1 MKILILSQYFWPESF
16 RINEVAQ
23 TLNEMGHDIDVLT
36 AKPNYPKGK
45 LFDGYNQFSFEI
57 NSYKNIKVYRSPIIT
72 RGLNNPIK
80 LTLNYL
86 SFVITGSLY
95 VLFKLKKYNYQIIY
109 VYSTSPVLQ
118 AIPGLI
124 IRKLKKIPLVL
135 NLQDLW
141 PDSLSATGYI
151 KNKYTLKFVDLIVK
165 FIYKNCD
172 LILVSSN
179 PFIKKLEKY
188 NLNCPIKYFP
198 NSVDPIFYSKKKIK
212 QKTIAELKE
221 GFKIVFAGNLGKA
234 QSIDTIIG
242 LSKALIKYKEIKIII
257 FGDGSEYKYL
267 KNKKIKDNL
276 KNIYLMG
283 RYPLIDMPNIFYKA
297 DILLA
302 TLSSQDCFDNTLPN
316 KIQAYMSAKKPIVVS
331 MNGEGAR
338 IINESKSGIAVP
350 AENIKKLKYAIIK
363 IYKLNPIERNKI
375 AENSFKY
382 FKKNFYHPTLIK
394 KLENEL
400 KNLIIEK

>member
-23 TLNEMGHDIDVLT
+23 TLNEMGHEIDILT

-45 LFDGYNQFSFEI
+45 LFQGYNPFSFEMHL
-57 NSYKNIKVYRSPIIT
+57 YKNMKVYRAPIIT
-72 RGLNNPIK
+72 RGLNNPVK

-95 VLFKLKKYNYQIIY
+95 VLFKLKNNDYQIIY
-109 VYSTSPVLQ
+109 IYSTSPVLQ

-124 IRKLKKIPLVL
+124 IRKLRKIPLVL

-151 KNKYTLKFVDLIVK
+151 KNKYTLRFVDLIVK

-172 LILVSSN
+172 LILVSSK

-188 NLNCPIKYFP
+188 NLKFPIKYFP

-212 QKTIAELKE
+212 QKTITELKD
-221 GFKIVFAGNLGKA
+221 GFNIVFAGNLGKA

-242 LSKALIKYKEIKIII
+242 LSKALIPYEEIKLII

-267 KNKKIKDNL
+267 KSKKLQNNL

-283 RYPLIDMPNIFYKA
+283 RYPLIEMPNIFYQA

-302 TLSSQDCFDNTLPN
+302 TLSNQDCFDNTLPN

-350 AENIKKLKYAIIK
+350 AENITKLKDAIIK
-363 IYKLNPIERNKI
+363 IYKLNPLERKKI
-375 AENSFKY
+375 SENSFKY

-394 KLENEL
+394 KLEKEL
-400 KNLIIEK
+400 QSLIL